1 MSEHVFKLPPGPRLP
16 RLLQLNKWIF
26 EPIPFMETCADR
38 YGDQFTVRLSG
49 IPPMVLVTDPS
60 AIKQIFTGDARQF
73 RAGQANKVFESL
85 LGPNSLLLLDES
97 RHRRERKLLM
107 PPFHGA
113 RMRLYG
119 EMMWEIADR
128 SIDTWPVGAAFP
140 IHPYLTDITLE
151 VILRIVFGVDDGPR
165 LARLRALISDALRIF
180 DRGNPL
186 WGIAVWRRF
195 ARIRSEIREL
205 LREEVRQRRAIRSNE
220 RTDVMSLLVAARDE
234 DGQCMTVEEI
244 RDEMITLLV
253 GGHEST
259 AASLAWAI
267 NRLLEHPD
275 VLAAAQAEVA
285 SVVGN
290 GPHTP
295 APTSEQVAK
304 LVYLDAVIKETA
316 RLNPVVPVVVR
327 QLTTDLRVGDSSL
340 PAGSIAAPCIYLVH
354 RRPDLWNE
362 PEVFD
367 PTRFVG
373 SRADPYAFFPFGGG
387 VRHCIGAAFATY
399 EMKVVLARILS
410 RVVLRR
416 NPGRPVRV
424 VRRGLI
430 LCPSRDLRVIVQRPD
445 VA

>member
-16 RLLQLNKWIF
+16 RVLQLNKWVF
-26 EPIPFMETCADR
+26 EPIPFMEACADR
-38 YGDQFTVRLSG
+38 YGDPFTVRLFG
-49 IPPMVLVTDPS
+49 MPPMVFFTEPS
-60 AIKQIFTGDARQF
+60 AIKQIFTGDAHQF
-73 RAGQANKVFESL
+73 RAGRANKVFESL
-85 LGPNSLLLLDES
+85 LGPNSLLLLDEN

-119 EMMWEIADR
+119 EMMWEIVDQ

-140 IHPYLTDITLE
+140 IHPCLTDTTLE
-151 VILRIVFGVDDGPR
+151 VILRIVFGVDEGSR
-165 LARLRALISDALRIF
+165 LARLRALVSDALRIF

-186 WGIAVWRRF
+186 CGIAVWWRF
-195 ARIRSEIREL
+195 VQIRSEIREL
-205 LREEVRQRRAIRSNE
+205 LLEEVRRRRARPSNE

-259 AASLAWAI
+259 AASLAWVI
-267 NRLLEHPD
+267 HRLLEHLD
-275 VLAAAQAEVA
+275 VLAAAQAEVV
-285 SVVGN
+285 SVIGN
-290 GPHTP
+290 GPHMP
-295 APTSEQVAK
+295 APTAEQVAS

-316 RLNPVVPVVVR
+316 RLNPVVPVVAR

-340 PAGSIAAPCIYLVH
+340 PSGCIATPCIYLVH

-373 SRADPYAFFPFGGG
+373 GRADPYAFSPFGGG

-399 EMKVVLARILS
+399 EMKIVLARILS

-416 NPGRPVRV
+416 HPGRSVRV
-424 VRRGLI
+424 VRRGLL
-430 LCPSRDLRVIVQRPD
+430 LCPSRDLRVIVH
-445 VA
+445 

>member
-1 MSEHVFKLPPGPRLP
+1 MSEQVFKLPPGPRLP
-16 RLLQLNKWIF
+16 RLLQLTKWVF
-26 EPIPFMETCADR
+26 EPIPFMEACADR
-38 YGDQFTVRLSG
+38 HGDPFTVRLFG
-49 IPPMVLVTDPS
+49 VPPMVFFAEPS
-60 AIKQIFTGDARQF
+60 TIKQIFTGDAQQF

-85 LGPNSLLLLDES
+85 LGPNSLLRLDES

-128 SIDTWPVGAAFP
+128 SIDTWPVGAPFP
-140 IHPYLTDITLE
+140 IHPCLTDITLE
-151 VILRIVFGVDDGPR
+151 VILRVVFGVDDGPR
-165 LARLRALISDALRIF
+165 LARLRALVSDALRIF

-205 LREEVRQRRAIRSNE
+205 LREEVRRRRAIPSKE

-259 AASLAWAI
+259 AASLAWVI

-275 VLAAAQAEVA
+275 VLAAAHAEVA

-290 GPHTP
+290 GPHMS
-295 APTSEQVAK
+295 APTAEQLAS

-327 QLTTDLRVGDSSL
+327 QLTTDLRVGNNSL

-373 SRADPYAFFPFGGG
+373 SRADPYTFFPFGGG

-399 EMKVVLARILS
+399 EMKIVLARILS
-410 RVVLRR
+410 RVALRR

-430 LCPSRDLRVIVQRPD
+430 LCPYRDLRVIVQ
-445 VA
+445 

>member
-16 RLLQLNKWIF
+16 RLLQLNKW
-26 EPIPFMETCADR
+26 
-38 YGDQFTVRLSG
+38 
-49 IPPMVLVTDPS
+49 
-60 AIKQIFTGDARQF
+60 
-73 RAGQANKVFESL
+73 VFESL

-119 EMMWEIADR
+119 ETMWEIVDR

-140 IHPYLTDITLE
+140 IHPCLTDIALE
-151 VILRIVFGVDDGPR
+151 VILRVVFGVDDGPR
-165 LARLRALISDALRIF
+165 LARLRALVSDGLRIF

-186 WGIAVWRRF
+186 WGIVVWRRF

-205 LREEVRQRRAIRSNE
+205 LREEVRQRRAIPSNE
-220 RTDVMSLLVAARDE
+220 RTDVMSLLVTARDE

-259 AASLAWAI
+259 AASLAWVI

-285 SVVGN
+285 SLVGN
-290 GPHTP
+290 GPQMS
-295 APTSEQVAK
+295 APTSEQVSK

-327 QLTTDLRVGDSSL
+327 QLTSDLRVGDSSL

-367 PTRFVG
+367 PTRFLD
-373 SRADPYAFFPFGGG
+373 SRADPYSFFPFGGG

-399 EMKVVLARILS
+399 EMKIVLARVLS
-410 RVVLRR
+410 RVDLGR

-430 LCPSRDLRVIVQRPD
+430 LCPSRDLRVVVQRPD
-445 VA
+445 TA

>member
-16 RLLQLNKWIF
+16 RLLQLNKWVL
-26 EPIPFMETCADR
+26 EPIPFMEACADR
-38 YGDQFTVRLSG
+38 YGDPFTVRLFG
-49 IPPMVLVTDPS
+49 IPPMVFFTEPS
-60 AIKQIFTGDARQF
+60 TIKQIFTGDAHQF
-73 RAGQANKVFESL
+73 RAGRANKVFESL

-205 LREEVRQRRAIRSNE
+205 LREEVRQRRAIPSNE

-267 NRLLEHPD
+267 HRLLEHPD

-295 APTSEQVAK
+295 APTAEQVAK

-340 PAGSIAAPCIYLVH
+340 PAGSIAASCIYLVH